1 LLYNE
6 SSQYKKNT
14 VKLIHKASLYG
25 GIIPIYRPINK
36 FSTRIGSMNNLNINE
51 KYLVDKEG
59 HRIGVFLTM
68 QEYRS
73 LIKRLEELE
82 SLKSAREEINIV
94 DQLLAEAN
102 QQPSE
107 ENLPNF
113 KRRQG
118 PGGMIVV

>member
-1 LLYNE
+1 
-6 SSQYKKNT
+6 
-14 VKLIHKASLYG
+14 
-25 GIIPIYRPINK
+25 
-36 FSTRIGSMNNLNINE
+36 MNNLNLNE

-59 HRIGVFLTM
+59 HRIGVFLSI

-73 LIKRLEELE
+73 LINRLEELE

-107 ENLPNF
+107 ENLPSF

-118 PGGMIVV
+118 PGGMVVV